1 MLEDREQSLHQMTH
15 LSVVVEVEDISVE
28 LLEDC
33 FGESLDSV
41 EVVTHTALRA
51 VKESAERVLRVMAS
65 GKGLQ
70 KAATLWYIVTSGGKL
85 DLRTLCPP

>member
-51 VKESAERVLRVMAS
+51 VKESAEQVLWAMAA
-65 GKGLQ
+65 GKGQ
-70 KAATLWYIVTSGGKL
+70 RKTATRWYMSGRKL
-85 DLRTLCPP
+85 DPRAFCPP